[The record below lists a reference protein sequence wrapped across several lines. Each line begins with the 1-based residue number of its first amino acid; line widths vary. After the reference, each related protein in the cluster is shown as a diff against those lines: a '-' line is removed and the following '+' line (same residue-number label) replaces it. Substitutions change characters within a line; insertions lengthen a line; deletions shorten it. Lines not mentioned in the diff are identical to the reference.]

1 MRDSVDHTLGP
12 KGAANRSMI
21 TGQAMDITDPM
32 SWAQA
37 EELLTKAGWT
47 LRDLPRGQ
55 VMLDVTDGPELGPLL
70 DSRPASGEEV
80 DGHGMLRAAG
90 GGALDFALAKS
101 VTADVEVEEVM
112 VGFNWTYVRAGPYC
126 GIARSP
132 ERGTEGARTARTG
145 MPIAG
150 RPLGALARWLCSLDP
165 LRRSIGLAAVN
176 AFWNRPDGPT
186 AKRKWGLSRFDPPG
200 DGLVIIGG
208 FRAAAARLP
217 NATIVE
223 REPKGDDVPAGR
235 ARDALAGTTA
245 IAITAQALMNGSL
258 EPLLARS
265 KHIPIRLLVGPSAP
279 VAEVALNHG
288 PTVIAGLAITDPDAA
303 RAFIAES
310 GTMIALDHM
319 IRTLEVE
326 R

>member
-1 MRDSVDHTLGP
+1 MSSSVADTLGP
-12 KGAANRSMI
+12 KGPAHKSMI
-21 TGQAMDITDPM
+21 ASPATDSTDPM
-32 SWAQA
+32 PWARA
-37 EELLTKAGWT
+37 AGLLTKAGWT
-47 LRDLPRGQ
+47 LRDLPGGQ
-55 VMLDVTDGPELGPLL
+55 VMLDVTDGPELGLL
-70 DSRPASGEEV
+70 LESRPQAADEV
-80 DGHGMLRAAG
+80 DAHGLLQAAG
-90 GGALDFALAKS
+90 GGALDVALADS
-101 VTADVEVEEVM
+101 VTAEDPVDEVL
-112 VGFNWTYVRAGPYC
+112 VGLNWTYVRAGPYC

-132 ERGTEGARTARTG
+132 DRGTEGARTARTG
-145 MPIAG
+145 EPIAG

-186 AKRKWGLSRFDPPG
+186 AQHAWGLSRFDPPG

-208 FRAAAARLP
+208 FRAAMDRLP

-223 REPKGDDVPAGR
+223 REPKGDDVPADR
-235 ARDALAGTTA
+235 AQEALAEAKA

-265 KHIPIRLLVGPSAP
+265 SHIPVRLLVGPSAP

-288 PTVIAGLAITDPDAA
+288 PTAIAGLAITDPDAA
-303 RAFIAES
+303 RDFIAES

-319 IRTLEVE
+319 TRTLEVE